1 MTKLNELLFLN
12 SNAPIQIR
20 RISKGN
26 GLAQITRNGRIDVPS
41 ALSDTH
47 VSPEGKHYPGMTLQQ
62 FSQTDADALAKKRP
76 AYSKEQAHI
85 GTQRFRIVRM
95 IVGRNKKEFTAIVRA
110 FEVLAQTP
118 TGRQTLLTIPESTSY
133 AVSKLPSMA
142 QMCGNKR
149 QIIFSDDKSLYKKPL
164 AETVD
169 TVGHEYTH
177 LINHRN
183 IYGENFEETE
193 ADFFTIKI
201 LDEITAR
208 MQASQMVHEARE
220 TELLPCKSDS
230 RPLTVSQAFDET
242 LSYGYPDIFISAIC
256 EKRHISPFLLAQSE
270 PVHSDYFRQKAIPY
284 FLSAYPALKEES
296 LLKNIESLYKK
307 SIAKR
312 TEELISMGCKI
323 PPAMVAAFGRK
334 GR

>member
-1 MTKLNELLFLN
+1 MTKLNKLLLSN
-12 SNAPIQIR
+12 SDNPSHIQNALQE
-20 RISKGN
+20 N
-26 GLAQITRNGRIDVPS
+26 GFVQAGQSGCICVPFAPS
-41 ALSDTH
+41 NIH
-47 VSPEGKHYPGMTLQQ
+47 VSSKRKHLGTTLRQ
-62 FSQTDADALAKKRP
+62 FSQTDTDASAEKRP
-76 AYSKEQAHI
+76 AYSKEQVHI
-85 GTQRFRIVRM
+85 GIQRSRIVR
-95 IVGRNKKEFTAIVRA
+95 IVGRNKKEFTAIIRA

-118 TGRQTLLTIPESTSY
+118 TGRQTLLTIPESASY

-149 QIIFSDDKSLYKKPL
+149 QIIFSDDKSLYKRPL

-177 LINHRN
+177 LVNHRN
-183 IYGENFEETE
+183 IYGKNFEETE

-208 MQASQMVHEARE
+208 MQASQMVHEACE
-220 TELLPCKSDS
+220 MELLPHKSDNC
-230 RPLTVSQAFDET
+230 PLTVSQAFNET
-242 LSYGYPDIFISAIC
+242 LSCGYPDMFILSIC
-256 EKRHISPFLLAQSE
+256 EKRHISPFLLVQSE
-270 PVHSDYFRQKAIPY
+270 HAHSDYFRQKAIPY
-284 FLSAYPALKEES
+284 FLSAYPALKEKS

-312 TEELISMGCKI
+312 AGELISMGCKI
-323 PPAMVAAFGRK
+323 PPAMMAVFGRK